1 MSRKK
6 EKQLKLSY
14 ESDGIMGQENKISE
28 EQILKHRQVS
38 EEFFFNTTQN
48 SE

>member
-1 MSRKK
+1 MNREK
-6 EKQLKLSY
+6 EKQIKLSY
-14 ESDGIMGQENKISE
+14 ESDGDMGHENINSE
-28 EQILKHRQVS
+28 DPSSQNNEIG